1 VDAKIVMKM
10 NRAIYGRTVS
20 AVPKHR
26 LRRLVMSFEMVRLDR
41 ASSEPRAKSL
51 INHSDVAV
59 RALAV
64 QTLREI

>member
-26 LRRLVMSFEMVRLDR
+26 RLVMSFKMVRLDR

-51 INHSDVAV
+51 INHSDVTV